1 MECQRYIWNWT
12 LEMLCPDPVVEL
24 SPVLGSGSF
33 ESGQQGVLLFRAGGF
48 GSLTE
53 VAWGHSGV
61 PGIWH
66 AHSSAHTLPTKWLSR
81 LNYCFDH
88 SKGPCT
94 AVLVFHLWRSLWIIN
109 EWYLEGGSWIHECQS
124 QILRVD
130 HGILTG
136 WIHYYDCWT
145 MVSGL
150 FARMESSN
158 NNCVFTLTQKYFPY
172 VTLSFVSH
180 LPM

>member
-24 SPVLGSGSF
+24 SPVLGSGTF
-33 ESGQQGVLLFRAGGF
+33 ESGQQGFLLFRAGGF

-81 LNYCFDH
+81 LNHCFDH
-88 SKGPCT
+88 EYTRVERVESRLKGLSLFTGSMYSSACFSFMAKFVDNQRVISGGRVLDTWVSKSDPSCGP
-94 AVLVFHLWRSLWIIN
+94 
-109 EWYLEGGSWIHECQS
+109 WYLDW
-124 QILRVD
+124 LDTLLWLLD
-130 HGILTG
+130 HGI
-136 WIHYYDCWT
+136 WPFCKNAI
-145 MVSGL
+145 
-150 FARMESSN
+150 
-158 NNCVFTLTQKYFPY
+158 
-172 VTLSFVSH
+172 
-180 LPM
+180 